1 MCCNSDCCLFFPI
14 KCSRIVTCEV
24 EVVETEQQAGSGESI
39 DVAEQYDSDARRRQG
54 GQKVAQVAV
63 LASHA
68 RSSRRGQ
75 RREAGARRDPL
86 RRRDAPTGTG
96 GPALSLVGPSD
107 AGREKETLPPLGSS
121 ELPWAMA
128 ILTRR
133 PAVGRATPVYRLRAG
148 TSTTMIE

>member
-1 MCCNSDCCLFFPI
+1 M
-14 KCSRIVTCEV
+14 
-24 EVVETEQQAGSGESI
+24 ETEQQAGSGGSI

-54 GQKVAQVAV
+54 GKKVAQVAV
-63 LASHA
+63 LAPHA

-121 ELPWAMA
+121 EL
-128 ILTRR
+128 T
-133 PAVGRATPVYRLRAG
+133 VGHGHPDQATGRGESYACLPPTCRH
-148 TSTTMIE
+148 EHDDD